1 MNEKKVQK
9 VLDKIR
15 PYIQRDGGDVTLDHL
30 QDDVAYVRFH
40 GACVGCMSLDSPFYG
55 GIRDLL
61 LEELP
66 PQAARLTHIAAAIVA
81 AIIFFFIWCSP

>member
-1 MNEKKVQK
+1 MNEKKVKK

-15 PYIQRDGGDVTLDHL
+15 PYIQRDGGDVSLDHL
-30 QDDVAYVRFH
+30 DGNIAYVRFH
-40 GACVGCMSLDSPFYG
+40 GACVGCMAIDDTFYG

-66 PQAARLTHIAAAIVA
+66 ELEDVRIEESSYMRTQY
-81 AIIFFFIWCSP
+81 

>member
-40 GACVGCMSLDSPFYG
+40 GACVGCMSLDSTFYA
-55 GIRDLL
+55 GIPHLL
-61 LEELP
+61 LEDLP
-66 PQAARLTHIAAAIVA
+66 QLRDVR
-81 AIIFFFIWCSP
+81 IIDPHLN

>member
-1 MNEKKVQK
+1 M
-9 VLDKIR
+9 
-15 PYIQRDGGDVTLDHL
+15 TLDHQ

-66 PQAARLTHIAAAIVA
+66 QLRDVR
-81 AIIFFFIWCSP
+81 IIDDHLN

>member
-1 MNEKKVQK
+1 MNERKVEK

-15 PYIQRDGGDVTLDHL
+15 PYIQRDGGDVSLDRL
-30 QDDVAYVRFH
+30 EGNVAYVRFH
-40 GACVGCMSLDSPFYG
+40 GACVGCMGIDDTFYG

-66 PQAARLTHIAAAIVA
+66 ELEDVRIEESSYQRS
-81 AIIFFFIWCSP
+81 FY

>member
-40 GACVGCMSLDSPFYG
+40 GACVGCMSLDSTF
-55 GIRDLL
+55 
-61 LEELP
+61 
-66 PQAARLTHIAAAIVA
+66 
-81 AIIFFFIWCSP
+81 

>member
-30 QDDVAYVRFH
+30 QDDVA
-40 GACVGCMSLDSPFYG
+40 CVGCMSLDSTFYG

-66 PQAARLTHIAAAIVA
+66 QLRDVR
-81 AIIFFFIWCSP
+81 IIDDHLN

>member
-15 PYIQRDGGDVTLDHL
+15 PYIQRDGGEVTREDLP
-30 QDDVAYVRFH
+30 DDDADGRFP
-40 GACVGCMSLDSPFYG
+40 GARVGCMSLDSTFYG

-66 PQAARLTHIAAAIVA
+66 QLRDVR
-81 AIIFFFIWCSP
+81 IIDDHLN

>member
-15 PYIQRDGGDVTLDHL
+15 PYIQRDGGDVTLDDL

-40 GACVGCMSLDSPFYG
+40 GACVGCMSSASTFYG

-66 PQAARLTHIAAAIVA
+66 QLRDVR
-81 AIIFFFIWCSP
+81 IIDDHLN

>member
-40 GACVGCMSLDSPFYG
+40 GACVGCMSLDSTFYG

-66 PQAARLTHIAAAIVA
+66 QLRDVR
-81 AIIFFFIWCSP
+81 IIDAHLN